1 MCLSA
6 LYTSGPLTEIQFMTH
21 CSLISKESIMYQEKE
36 IFVTLKFILILCM
49 TVFVTKHICNDVAVV
64 VVVVDDVIF
73 KVVIVQNNPPPHPIP
88 LHPSILPL
96 LNGMHD

>member
-64 VVVVDDVIF
+64 VDVIF

-88 LHPSILPL
+88 SHYSILPL